1 MSPAPPH
8 QDLIYYT
15 YGTPNGLKPAIVLEE
30 LGLRYKVEI
39 IDITKNIQKEQ
50 WYLDINPN
58 GRIPA
63 LKDGDLRVFESGA
76 IMLYLTDHYDR
87 ENLLNYPHGSSQY
100 YEVLSWLMWQ
110 MGGLG
115 PMQGQ
120 ANHFRAMAGTYSEY
134 GIERYMSE
142 TRRLFD
148 VLESRLSEADW
159 LAGDKYTIADIASY
173 SWVRAAPIF
182 LDMQLEGWP
191 GIKKWAER
199 ISKQPAVERATNVP
213 EGNKSSEEWCKIA
226 QSMRDGVDAMRD
238 TKCDS

>member
-1 MSPAPPH
+1 MSPTPPH
-8 QDLIYYT
+8 QNLTYYT
-15 YGTPNGLKPAIVLEE
+15 FGTPNGLKPAIVLEE

-39 IDITKNIQKEQ
+39 IDITKNVQKEQ

-63 LKDGDLRVFESGA
+63 LKDGDLSVFESGA
-76 IMLYLTDHYDR
+76 IMLYLTAHYDR
-87 ENLLNYPHGSSQY
+87 ENLLNYPYGSSHC
-100 YEVLSWLMWQ
+100 YEVISWLMWQ

-134 GIERYMSE
+134 GIDRYMSE

-148 VLESRLSEADW
+148 VLESRLRESDW

-182 LDMQLEGWP
+182 LDIQLEGWP
-191 GIKKWAER
+191 GIKKWAEC
-199 ISKQPAVERATNVP
+199 ISKRPAVEKARNGS
-213 EGNKSSEEWCKIA
+213 EGSKSSEEWCKIG
-226 QSMRDGVDAMRD
+226 QSMRDRVDAMKD
-238 TKCDS
+238 TKCNS